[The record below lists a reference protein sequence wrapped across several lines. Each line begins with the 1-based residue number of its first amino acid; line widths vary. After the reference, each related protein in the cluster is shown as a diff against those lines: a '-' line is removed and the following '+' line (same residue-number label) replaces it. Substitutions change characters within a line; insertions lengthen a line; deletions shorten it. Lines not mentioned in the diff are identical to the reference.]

1 MKRWINF
8 LSLLP
13 GTILTILI
21 ISVAFLRFYD
31 ETDFIL
37 LGQVTSPRL
46 WSNRLTVAAILVAL
60 VNFCVE
66 WDSRNRETVR
76 IERNEAQA
84 ADDRAERKQQ
94 RAAEEQ
100 RRATEDQR
108 RSEEERRRSEDRARA
123 ENERAEER
131 DRRAEAKEQAA
142 RRARVEIERDIALLS
157 FLAEPSEQNQR
168 RLTQVLALLNEY
180 RDTLA

>member
-1 MKRWINF
+1 MKPISSSSDKSPAPDSGATDLLWPPSWWRW
-8 LSLLP
+8 
-13 GTILTILI
+13 LI
-21 ISVAFLRFYD
+21 
-31 ETDFIL
+31 
-37 LGQVTSPRL
+37 
-46 WSNRLTVAAILVAL
+46 
-60 VNFCVE
+60 FCVE

-100 RRATEDQR
+100 RRATEDQRRGEEERR

-157 FLAEPSEQNQR
+157 FLAEESD
-168 RLTQVLALLNEY
+168 LIFV
-180 RDTLA
+180 